1 MASPLLGRICA
12 SQFSGRAKNNPV
24 GIKTLSMGAIVMGL
38 VKKALISIPD
48 EPVVAYSGKG

>member
-1 MASPLLGRICA
+1 MANPLLGRICA

-38 VKKALISIPD
+38 FRKALMSIPD